1 MSCEDI
7 EHELSASQC
16 LVGKYTAL
24 LEELLPP
31 EGERGGCP
39 VPVQL
44 LKQALYNIR
53 QYEDFLRILVVR
65 ESVNAL
71 SRWLE

>member
-1 MSCEDI
+1 MTLAVSFEGI

-31 EGERGGCP
+31 KGQRGSCN

-65 ESVNAL
+65 ESVDVL
-71 SRWLE
+71 

>member
-1 MSCEDI
+1 MSFEGLKH
-7 EHELSASQC
+7 EHSESQC

-24 LEELLPP
+24 LEELLPS
-31 EGERGGCP
+31 EGQRGGCN
-39 VPVQL
+39 VPVKL

-65 ESVNAL
+65 KSVGAP
-71 SRWLE
+71 SRSLE